1 MEPLIT
7 LGVVADTHVPD
18 RVNALHPALIES
30 LRVQGVQRI
39 LHAGDVC
46 VPAVLDEL
54 EQVAPVS
61 AARGNRDWM
70 FTPALPW
77 AVEMELGGARLALVH
92 GQGSFLRYWWDK
104 VLYVLQGYRFERYR
118 NVVLRACPHADVII
132 YGHTHQAENRREGG
146 RLFFNPGSASL
157 GIIPGRVPPSFGVLR
172 VYTGGRVEG
181 EIHVLKG
188 WKVQRGRWVREIG

>member
-18 RVNALHPALIES
+18 RVNTLHPELISS
-30 LRVQGVQRI
+30 LRRQGVQRI

-46 VPAVLDEL
+46 VPAVLEEL
-54 EQVAPVS
+54 EQVAPVT

-70 FTPALPW
+70 FHPSLPW
-77 AVEMELGGARLALVH
+77 VVEMELGGVRLALIH

-104 VLYVLQGYRFERYR
+104 TLYVLQGYRFERYR
-118 NVVLRACPHADVII
+118 NVLLRTCPQADVYL
-132 YGHTHQAENRREGG
+132 YGHTHQAENRRENGK
-146 RLFFNPGSASL
+146 LFFNPGSASL
-157 GIIPGRVPPSFGVLR
+157 GIIPGRVPPSFGILR
-172 VYTGGRVEG
+172 MDASGRVEG

-188 WKVQRGRWVREIG
+188 WKVQRGGWVRD

>member
-18 RVNALHPALIES
+18 RVNALHPELISS
-30 LRVQGVQRI
+30 LRRQGVQRI

-46 VPAVLDEL
+46 VPAVLEEL
-54 EQVAPVS
+54 EQVAPVT

-70 FTPALPW
+70 FHPSLPW
-77 AVEMELGGARLALVH
+77 VVEMELGGVRLALVH

-104 VLYVLQGYRFERYR
+104 TLYVLQGYRFERYR
-118 NVVLRACPHADVII
+118 NVLLRTCPQADVYL
-132 YGHTHQAENRREGG
+132 YGHTHQAENRRENGK
-146 RLFFNPGSASL
+146 LFFNPGSASL
-157 GIIPGRVPPSFGVLR
+157 GIIPGRVPPSFGILR
-172 VYTGGRVEG
+172 MDASGRVEG

-188 WKVQRGRWVREIG
+188 WKVQRGGWVRD